1 MAITSGTL
9 LGQLIVAL
17 ATPVLSRMYPPEAF
31 GAFSAILAIASAIGP
46 AAALKFDSAILLPE
60 AENDARGV
68 LGLSLVS
75 TLSVSALA
83 GLAALFFGPMM
94 LSDAWVQ
101 IPLAPLWIFG
111 LVLTTGL
118 FTSLVQ
124 AALRAKSYGL
134 VGWRST
140 IQSVGITIGQ
150 LGLGLLN
157 PSATGLLGGA
167 LFGRLL
173 GFGALYR
180 GLRPLLAARGGAS
193 QRALFRRYWRSPVIL
208 APSALLNALGSQLPL
223 VMVAAWF
230 GTAEAGQLGMAQ
242 RLVFLPAAL
251 LGAALAQVFGAEIA
265 DRLRNRSGS
274 SRGLYLKATLRI
286 GMVAAPMCL
295 AILLAS
301 PWLLPWLLGPGWQQ
315 SGLLAQAMA
324 VSASVG
330 LIVSP
335 LSAVYAVHQSVA
347 SLAIDGSRIAFIV
360 VAAAI
365 VAATGAG
372 VVEAVWALYAA
383 QVLNYIVTWV
393 YGLRIVS
400 RGGTA

>member
-17 ATPVLSRMYPPEAF
+17 TTPVLSRIYPPEAF
-31 GAFSAILAIASAIGP
+31 GAFSTILAIASAIGP
-46 AAALKFDSAILLPE
+46 AAALKFDSAILLPQE
-60 AENDARGV
+60 DKDARGV
-68 LGLSLVS
+68 LGLSLTS
-75 TLSVSALA
+75 TLFVSALA
-83 GLAALFFGPMM
+83 GLAALVFGPIMFA
-94 LSDAWVQ
+94 DAWAMV
-101 IPLAPLWIFG
+101 PLAPLWIFG

-140 IQSVGITIGQ
+140 IQSVGITVGQ
-150 LGLGLLN
+150 LGFGFLS

-167 LFGRLL
+167 LLGRLL

-180 GLRPLLAARGGAS
+180 GLKPLLTERGGAT
-193 QRALFRRYWRSPVIL
+193 QQVLFRRYWRSPAIL

-223 VMVAAWF
+223 VIVAAWF

-265 DRLRNRSGS
+265 DRLRNRTGS

-286 GMVAAPMCL
+286 SAVAVPMCI
-295 AILLAS
+295 AILVAS
-301 PWLLPWLLGPGWQQ
+301 PWLLPWLLGDDWQQ
-315 SGLLAQAMA
+315 SGQLAQAMA
-324 VSASVG
+324 ISASVG
-330 LIVSP
+330 LVVSP

-347 SLAIDGSRIAFIV
+347 SLVIDGSRIAFIGI
-360 VAAAI
+360 AAAI
-365 VAATGAG
+365 VFATGAD
-372 VVEAVWALYAA
+372 VVGAVWALYAA
-383 QVLNYIVTWV
+383 QVLNYIATWA

-400 RGGTA
+400 REGTP

>member
-31 GAFSAILAIASAIGP
+31 GAFSTILAIASAIGP

-60 AENDARGV
+60 EEKDARGV
-68 LGLSLVS
+68 LGLSLTS
-75 TLSVSALA
+75 TLLVSALT
-83 GLAALFFGPMM
+83 GLAALVFGPIMFAG
-94 LSDAWVQ
+94 AWAMV
-101 IPLAPLWIFG
+101 PLAPLWIFG

-150 LGLGLLN
+150 LGFGLLS

-167 LFGRLL
+167 LLGRLL

-180 GLRPLLAARGGAS
+180 ALKPLLSERGGAT
-193 QRALFRRYWRSPVIL
+193 QRVLFRRYWRSPAIL

-223 VMVAAWF
+223 VIVAAWF

-265 DRLRNRSGS
+265 DRLRNRTGS
-274 SRGLYLKATLRI
+274 SRGLYLRATLRI
-286 GMVAAPMCL
+286 SAVAVPMCI
-295 AILLAS
+295 AILVAS
-301 PWLLPWLLGPGWQQ
+301 PWLLPWLLGADWRQ
-315 SGLLAQAMA
+315 SGQLAQAMA
-324 VSASVG
+324 ISASVG
-330 LIVSP
+330 LVVSP

-347 SLAIDGSRIAFIV
+347 SLAIDGSRIAFIGI
-360 VAAAI
+360 AAAI
-365 VAATGAG
+365 VSATGAG

-383 QVLNYIVTWV
+383 QVLNYIATWA

-400 RGGTA
+400 RGGTP